1 MEPWELR
8 DYVINQP
15 FGTRAAQYLLEHYNM
30 FVRGDTYQRKDIVAT
45 LVRKFKEEGGD
56 PNTSNF
62 EVTRA
67 VKSLLKRDTLP
78 FRKIDR
84 GLYTFEGGSN
94 QDDIE
99 DGPPGDT
106 ERTAS
111 DEMRPEREY
120 GEGPCEVYAWYL
132 PMYRTAASGAG
143 TCWPIKIGQAGK
155 EGFRRRLED
164 FAANLPERPCYL
176 MRLRCTDD
184 SEARNRERLLHHYFQ
199 ERDDKVVEGI
209 AGKEWFKTNPNELDK
224 AIRDLFPRAH
234 RAARR

>member
-1 MEPWELR
+1 MKLWELR
-8 DYVINQP
+8 DYVISHP
-15 FGTRAAQYLLEHYNM
+15 FGTRAAQYLLDHYNL
-30 FVRGDTYQRKDIVAT
+30 FVRGKTYQRKDIAAA
-45 LVRKFKEEGGD
+45 LARKFKEEGGD
-56 PNTSNF
+56 PNTSNSA
-62 EVTRA
+62 VTR
-67 VKSLLKRDTLP
+67 VLKKLLQHDASP

-94 QDDIE
+94 QDNIGDE
-99 DGPPGDT
+99 PPGDT
-106 ERTAS
+106 ESSPS
-111 DEMRPEREY
+111 DEILPEQEY
-120 GEGPCEVYAWYL
+120 GEGPCEVYAWCL
-132 PMYRTAASGAG
+132 PRYRTAASGP
-143 TCWPIKIGQAGK
+143 CWPIKIGQAGK

-176 MRLRCTDD
+176 MRLRCIDD
-184 SEARNRERLLHHYFQ
+184 SEARYREKLLHHYFQ